1 MAIPAKLKSHQPAI
15 HPPEIPKAP
24 LDWTFQE
31 LASLANLVSRCPDKP
46 TAAPL
51 RAMKGAA

>member
-1 MAIPAKLKSHQPAI
+1 MGIPTKLKSHQPAI